1 VTKFDSACAVSAT
14 STLRKAAGKCGR
26 DNKASRIS
34 PSEPKRSIMRRKEK
48 SAISAPPFTASAI
61 RASRDPSS
69 ASAADT
75 LIDSRCRS
83 AIAGLW

>member
-1 VTKFDSACAVSAT
+1 M
-14 STLRKAAGKCGR
+14 L
-26 DNKASRIS
+26 
-34 PSEPKRSIMRRKEK
+34 PEW

-75 LIDSRCRS
+75 LIDSRGRS

>member
-1 VTKFDSACAVSAT
+1 MQGLSEHQGLAVM
-14 STLRKAAGKCGR
+14 L
-26 DNKASRIS
+26 
-34 PSEPKRSIMRRKEK
+34 PEW

-75 LIDSRCRS
+75 LIDSRGRS

>member
-1 VTKFDSACAVSAT
+1 
-14 STLRKAAGKCGR
+14 
-26 DNKASRIS
+26 
-34 PSEPKRSIMRRKEK
+34 MRRKEK

-75 LIDSRCRS
+75 LIDSRGRS